1 MMLQK
6 VPPKELYEVME
17 IGVHPALVNLR
28 PHELKLIKDK
38 SSLAKGVFQQLMAT
52 YEAEVGQYATYVPE
66 LGKLQYLHTIPLLWC
81 FIAPIKVE
89 QIDIA
94 NEEFDDEH
102 EREDDLELEP
112 SSLDTSYINSKL
124 SQDNLEDYC
133 AFKKDMT
140 RRVLV
145 LEGKIERI
153 RADVDAIEKQSRKE
167 PENANEEKLDAGRRL
182 VYYKAT
188 NLHVRGPSSRE
199 EIIGLLNW
207 EGSLL
212 AVQERM
218 DVNRRTYF
226 NVVVKDEFAG
236 NAIFALHGQ
245 KYNGI
250 SGICRRS
257 NRQMDIPSLIQDHG
271 VGGESHIVCY
281 NIYSVAVVGERE
293 KDSREIVGPGARRGN
308 FYGGREGLDSPQ
320 RMRKR
325 GSSGGSLCS
334 F

>member
-1 MMLQK
+1 M
-6 VPPKELYEVME
+6 
-17 IGVHPALVNLR
+17 
-28 PHELKLIKDK
+28 
-38 SSLAKGVFQQLMAT
+38 
-52 YEAEVGQYATYVPE
+52 
-66 LGKLQYLHTIPLLWC
+66 
-81 FIAPIKVE
+81 E

-145 LEGKIERI
+145 LEGKIEKI

-188 NLHVRGPSSRE
+188 NLHLRGPSSRE

-218 DVNRRTYF
+218 DVNHRTYF

-325 GSSGGSLCS
+325 GSSGGSLCFFNS
-334 F
+334 FT

>member
-1 MMLQK
+1 M
-6 VPPKELYEVME
+6 
-17 IGVHPALVNLR
+17 
-28 PHELKLIKDK
+28 
-38 SSLAKGVFQQLMAT
+38 
-52 YEAEVGQYATYVPE
+52 
-66 LGKLQYLHTIPLLWC
+66 
-81 FIAPIKVE
+81 E
-89 QIDIA
+89 QIDIE

-182 VYYKAT
+182 AYYNASC
-188 NLHVRGPSSRE
+188 LHVRGPSSRE

-245 KYNGI
+245 MYNGI
-250 SGICRRS
+250 RGICRRS

-281 NIYSVAVVGERE
+281 NIYSVVVVGERE
-293 KDSREIVGPGARRGN
+293 KDSRELVGPGARRGN
-308 FYGGREGLDSPQ
+308 FYGGRDGLDSPQ

-325 GSSGGSLCS
+325 GSSGRSLCS